1 MNIQKEGFIIE
12 KEKDVNLHKDNNKED
27 KKTSLEEPIPR
38 EVLMANERPKNE
50 ENINNYHKKKSLI
63 NEEDSEAKTP
73 IGKKMMEIIL
83 LNLNVYWLELLGI
96 INLVSSLIVYES
108 IGIIFLYLINLIFQ
122 GEFEI
127 SDITNAFSV
136 IINNIGLKWLMF
148 IIINQH
154 LSIGFFCLT
163 TFSYVFR
170 EIVNIKKFYIF
181 NFIKFAIYYVFCIV
195 ILKII
200 IRDKIGELLIT
211 KIQETNIMKKEKTLE
226 IINPLID
233 KAVAFT
239 AGFLSSYNIFLEK
252 LILGSIYIF
261 LFYEPKIVSKGK
273 ILVFRMLS
281 IIPILFMII
290 SLILRALEN
299 TNIIKLNEYISSL
312 LLGPKISIYGF
323 FITTIVEIKYKSLE
337 YDVFDSDNY
346 IEPRV
351 FTKIGSKN
359 FGIFGIIE
367 LLIGFFFPNMNNI
380 GIGKN
385 YLMVLCAP
393 IVAIYDYK
401 RSSKRPFPCCKKGNF
416 SLFFKII
423 VYALGFLIVITL
435 GIFLLILLISFI
447 TRYVSPLIEFIID
460 NFDIIIELVKV
471 IINFNF

>member
-12 KEKDVNLHKDNNKED
+12 KEKDINLHKDNNKED

-252 LILGSIYIF
+252 LILGSIYLF

-299 TNIIKLNEYISSL
+299 TNVIKLNEYISSL

-435 GIFLLILLISFI
+435 GIFLLILLIGFI